1 MPTLASAQVRQGV
14 GMPEHRDQVSRVN
27 AMAERVWVE
36 ERVLLTDAS
45 ELDAFSELF
54 PAERRSSTA
63 PHPID
68 LEALNGLGRPRGF
81 LAAWDPGGLM
91 LSRLRL

>member
-1 MPTLASAQVRQGV
+1 M
-14 GMPEHRDQVSRVN
+14 SRVN

-36 ERVLLTDAS
+36 ERVLLTDTA
-45 ELDAFSELF
+45 ELDAFSHLF
-54 PAERRSSTA
+54 PAERRSA
-63 PHPID
+63 PATHPID

-81 LAAWDPGGLM
+81 LAAWDPKGLV

>member
-1 MPTLASAQVRQGV
+1 
-14 GMPEHRDQVSRVN
+14 MPEHGDQVRRVN
-27 AMAERVWVE
+27 AMAERVWQE
-36 ERVLLTDAS
+36 ERVLLCDAA
-45 ELDAFSELF
+45 ELDAFSKLF
-54 PAERRSSTA
+54 PSNRRSGSAT
-63 PHPID
+63 PSID

>member
-1 MPTLASAQVRQGV
+1 MPMHG
-14 GMPEHRDQVSRVN
+14 EQVSRVN

-36 ERVLLTDAS
+36 ERVVLTDAA
-45 ELDAFSELF
+45 ELDAFSHLF
-54 PAERRSSTA
+54 PSERRNA
-63 PHPID
+63 PATHPID

-81 LAAWDPGGLM
+81 LAAWAPNGLV

>member
-1 MPTLASAQVRQGV
+1 
-14 GMPEHRDQVSRVN
+14 MPEHRDQVNRVN

-36 ERVLLTDAS
+36 ERVLLSDKA
-45 ELDAFSELF
+45 ELDAFSKLF
-54 PAERRSSTA
+54 PGDRRTSAAT
-63 PHPID
+63 HPID

-81 LAAWDPGGLM
+81 LAAWDSGGLM

>member
-1 MPTLASAQVRQGV
+1 
-14 GMPEHRDQVSRVN
+14 MPEHREQVRRFN

-36 ERVLLTDAS
+36 ERVLLREAA
-45 ELDAFSELF
+45 ELEAVSELF
-54 PAERRSSTA
+54 PGERRGLAAT
-63 PHPID
+63 HPID

-91 LSRLRL
+91 LFRLRL

>member
-1 MPTLASAQVRQGV
+1 
-14 GMPEHRDQVSRVN
+14 MPEHGDQVRRVN

-36 ERVLLTDAS
+36 ERVLLCDAA
-45 ELDAFSELF
+45 ELKAFSELF
-54 PAERRSSTA
+54 PSERRGGSATPA
-63 PHPID
+63 ID

-81 LAAWDPGGLM
+81 LAAWDSGGLM